1 MENALKKVSEQVDR
15 ANAVV
20 RQLEAENPE
29 NAEMRAEIEAS
40 KLSASES
47 ATTCIKEEMP

>member
-1 MENALKKVSEQVDR
+1 MENALKKVGEQVDR

-20 RQLEAENPE
+20 RQLEAEN
-29 NAEMRAEIEAS
+29 AEMRADIETS

-47 ATTCIKEEMP
+47 ATTYIKEEMP